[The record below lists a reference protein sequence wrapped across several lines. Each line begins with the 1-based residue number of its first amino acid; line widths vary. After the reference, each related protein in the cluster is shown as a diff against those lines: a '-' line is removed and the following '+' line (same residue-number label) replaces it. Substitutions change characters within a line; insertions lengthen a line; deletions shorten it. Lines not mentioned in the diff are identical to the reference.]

1 MNAMLEQVIVVHD
14 FNGGR
19 VACSVLRPDVASP
32 VGFWHDGGC
41 YAEKAGWLQGGV
53 ASGLE
58 QLQQKK
64 RRELHRNT
72 LKYNGS

>member
-41 YAEKAGWLQGGV
+41 YAEKAGWLQGG
-53 ASGLE
+53 ANNCNKNKGGNLIE
-58 QLQQKK
+58 T
-64 RRELHRNT
+64 R
-72 LKYNGS
+72 KYR